1 MISNDKGDISMSNHE
16 TNNDQNTQPTEK
28 KKVSLQELMKQQ
40 LANKKQ
46 AQANGTQANKGLGQN
61 QKMKS
66 QQAKKTS
73 TTRRKMGS

>member
-1 MISNDKGDISMSNHE
+1 M
-16 TNNDQNTQPTEK
+16 TNQENKNDQNTNPTEK

-46 AQANGTQANKGLGQN
+46 AQANGKQGNMGMAGN

-66 QQAKKTS
+66 QQTKKPTN
-73 TTRRKMGS
+73 TRRKMGS

>member
-1 MISNDKGDISMSNHE
+1 MSNTE
-16 TNNDQNTQPTEK
+16 NSNEQTTQPTEK

-46 AQANGTQANKGLGQN
+46 AQRNGQQTTKGLASN

-66 QQAKKTS
+66 QQTKKAS
-73 TTRRKMGS
+73 NTRRKMGS

>member
-1 MISNDKGDISMSNHE
+1 MSNQE
-16 TNNDQNTQPTEK
+16 NNNEQPTQSTEK

-46 AQANGTQANKGLGQN
+46 AQANEKQTNKGLSQN
-61 QKMKS
+61 HKMKS
-66 QQAKKTS
+66 QQSKKTS

>member
-1 MISNDKGDISMSNHE
+1 MSNQE
-16 TNNDQNTQPTEK
+16 NINDQNTQPTEK

-46 AQANGTQANKGLGQN
+46 AQGNGKQANKGFAQN

-66 QQAKKTS
+66 QQTKKAS
-73 TTRRKMGS
+73 NTRRKMGS

>member
-1 MISNDKGDISMSNHE
+1 MSNQE
-16 TNNDQNTQPTEK
+16 INNDQNTPTEK

-46 AQANGTQANKGLGQN
+46 AQANGKLANKGLAQN

-66 QQAKKTS
+66 QQSKKPS
-73 TTRRKMGS
+73 NTRRKMGS